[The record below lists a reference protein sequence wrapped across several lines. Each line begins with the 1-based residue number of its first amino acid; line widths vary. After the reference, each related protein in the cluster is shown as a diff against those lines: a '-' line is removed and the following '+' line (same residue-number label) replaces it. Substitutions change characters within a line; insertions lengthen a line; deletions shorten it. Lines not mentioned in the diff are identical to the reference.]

1 MSLNGLSSDVIQI
14 GQQLRLNSQYEIVI
28 SEHTIRRGETLS
40 EIAFRYS
47 ISIEKLRAANNLS
60 NDKIL
65 VGQILKIPTPY

>member
-65 VGQILKIPTPY
+65 VGQILKIPTTY